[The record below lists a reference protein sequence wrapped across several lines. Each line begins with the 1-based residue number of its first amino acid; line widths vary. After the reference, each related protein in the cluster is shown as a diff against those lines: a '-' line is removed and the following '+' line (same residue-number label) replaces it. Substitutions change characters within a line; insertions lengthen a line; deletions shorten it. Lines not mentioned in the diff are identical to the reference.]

1 MVVAFA
7 YFKEETGSI
16 DEARTALE
24 DARNKCTKA
33 LLFLPF
39 FLSHFLKLLLL
50 LLLLLLFFL
59 FQSSDMS
66 KPL

>member
-33 LLFLPF
+33 LSSF
-39 FLSHFLKLLLL
+39 F
-50 LLLLLLFFL
+50 FFHT
-59 FQSSDMS
+59 S
-66 KPL
+66 